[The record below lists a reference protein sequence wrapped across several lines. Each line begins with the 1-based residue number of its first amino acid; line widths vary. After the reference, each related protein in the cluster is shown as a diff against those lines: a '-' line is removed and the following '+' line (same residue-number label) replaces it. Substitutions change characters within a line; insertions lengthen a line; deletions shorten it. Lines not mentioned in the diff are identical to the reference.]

1 MEMSDN
7 SPLIPFLMSALMIGI
22 MFVIFGAVFIPIY
35 QWHQKNKQI
44 LKDGQPAEATVIS
57 ATLSG
62 TRINGRAIERLD
74 LEVEPVGGARY
85 RVNTQAYSTRWSSSP
100 TYLPGA
106 RLKVMIDRSDP
117 QQVAVAEIIA
127 QGNATAAAAAVM
139 FNFAD
144 GMLTNAAT
152 NATANT
158 ATNVTMQQAQV
169 YQINGQTYTRLED
182 MPPEARAAL
191 QQISGMLGDANKN
204 GIPDMLEQ
212 QGQQQISSM
221 FGDANKNG
229 IPDMFEQG
237 QTPVASGTPA
247 TEQRS
252 GASELSSSQMKALDR
267 LKEMFD
273 KQLITIQEYERKK
286 AEILARM

>member
-1 MEMSDN
+1 MSDN
-7 SPLIPFLMSALMIGI
+7 SPLIPFLLSALMIGI
-22 MFVIFGAVFIPIY
+22 VFVIFGAVFIPIY

-57 ATLSG
+57 AALSG
-62 TRINGRAIERLD
+62 ARINGRAIERLD

-85 RVNTQAYSTRWSSSP
+85 RVNTQAYSTRRSSSP

-106 RLKVMIDRSDP
+106 RLKVMVDRSDP

-127 QGNATAAAAAVM
+127 QGNATAAAAAAI

-191 QQISGMLGDANKN
+191 QQISGIFGDTNKN

-212 QGQQQISSM
+212 QGQQPINQV
-221 FGDANKNG
+221 FGDANQNG
-229 IPDMFEQG
+229 IPDLFEQG
-237 QTPVASGTPA
+237 QSSAASSTAAPTQQGGA
-247 TEQRS
+247 T
-252 GASELSSSQMKALDR
+252 ELSSSQLKALNQ